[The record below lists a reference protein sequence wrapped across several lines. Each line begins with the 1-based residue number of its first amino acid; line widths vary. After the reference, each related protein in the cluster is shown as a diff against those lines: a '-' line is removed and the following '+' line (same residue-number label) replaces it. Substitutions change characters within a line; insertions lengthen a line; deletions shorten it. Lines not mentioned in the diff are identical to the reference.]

1 MNAIVR
7 NAAPHGAHGR
17 LGPLWT
23 FFFRYGPPR
32 WSRYVLDHWTGQRL
46 VIAVPYLWLGIFFL
60 IPFLIVLKISFAE
73 VDPLGRPPYVPVFQ
87 WLELGEGVLREGALQ
102 IRLVL
107 HSYFQLVAE
116 PLYWSSMLFSL
127 EVAAISTLLALCVG
141 YPMAYAIARSSPA

>member
-1 MNAIVR
+1 M
-7 NAAPHGAHGR
+7 
-17 LGPLWT
+17 
-23 FFFRYGPPR
+23 RYGPPR
-32 WSRYVLDHWTGQRL
+32 WSEYVVKNWTGQRL

-141 YPMAYAIARSSPA
+141 YPMAYAIARSSPSSRNLLL